1 MKGGG
6 IDRPIDQLVKARWLA
21 IGLSQTDLA
30 EVLGA
35 ASPQTQMDDSG
46 PDGAD
51 TSRLMQVA
59 EELDLPLDFF
69 HSPALGA
76 GPNGFDHS
84 ADPRGSLQSLLE
96 LRLLRAF
103 HELRD
108 HRTKRMLIRLAEQIV
123 RRQAD
128 PAEVPASRLCARR
141 DRPSPPS
148 RTC

>member
-1 MKGGG
+1 
-6 IDRPIDQLVKARWLA
+6 VKARWLA

-59 EELDLPLDFF
+59 EELDIPLDFF

-76 GPNGFDHS
+76 GPEGSDHS

-128 PAEVPASRLCARR
+128 PCGDAG
-141 DRPSPPS
+141 
-148 RTC
+148 

>member
-1 MKGGG
+1 MTGGG
-6 IDRPIDQLVKARWLA
+6 IDGPLDQLVKARWLA

-35 ASPQTQMDDSG
+35 ASSQTLKDDSG
-46 PDGAD
+46 ADGAD
-51 TSRLMQVA
+51 ARRLMQVA
-59 EELDLPLDFF
+59 EELDIPMDLF

-76 GPNGFDHS
+76 GPNGSDHS
-84 ADPRGSLQSLLE
+84 AEPRGSLQSLLE

-128 PAEVPASRLCARR
+128 PCGDAG
-141 DRPSPPS
+141 
-148 RTC
+148 

>member
-1 MKGGG
+1 MTGGG
-6 IDRPIDQLVKARWLA
+6 IDGPLDQLVKARWLA

-35 ASPQTQMDDSG
+35 ASSQTQKDDSG
-46 PDGAD
+46 ADGAD
-51 TSRLMQVA
+51 TRRLMQVA
-59 EELDLPLDFF
+59 EELDITMDFF

-76 GPNGFDHS
+76 GPNGSDHS
-84 ADPRGSLQSLLE
+84 ADPRSSLQSLLE

-128 PAEVPASRLCARR
+128 PCGDAG
-141 DRPSPPS
+141 
-148 RTC
+148 

>member
-1 MKGGG
+1 MTGGG
-6 IDRPIDQLVKARWLA
+6 IDGPLDQLVKARWLA
-21 IGLSQTDLA
+21 IGLSLTDLA

-35 ASPQTQMDDSG
+35 ASSQAQKDDSG
-46 PDGAD
+46 ADGAD
-51 TSRLMQVA
+51 TRRLMQVA
-59 EELDLPLDFF
+59 EELDITMDFF

-76 GPNGFDHS
+76 GPNASDHS
-84 ADPRGSLQSLLE
+84 ADPRSSLQSLLE

-128 PAEVPASRLCARR
+128 PCGDAG
-141 DRPSPPS
+141 
-148 RTC
+148 

>member
-1 MKGGG
+1 MTGGG
-6 IDRPIDQLVKARWLA
+6 IDGPLDQLVKARWLA

-35 ASPQTQMDDSG
+35 ASPQTQKDDG
-46 PDGAD
+46 GADGAD
-51 TSRLMQVA
+51 TRRLMQVA
-59 EELDLPLDFF
+59 EELDIPLDFF

-76 GPNGFDHS
+76 GPNGSDHS
-84 ADPRGSLQSLLE
+84 AEPRGSLQSLLE

-128 PAEVPASRLCARR
+128 RCGDAG
-141 DRPSPPS
+141 
-148 RTC
+148 

>member
-35 ASPQTQMDDSG
+35 ASQTQKDDSG

-59 EELDLPLDFF
+59 EELDITMDFF

-76 GPNGFDHS
+76 GPNGSDHS
-84 ADPRGSLQSLLE
+84 ADPRSSLQSLLE

-128 PAEVPASRLCARR
+128 PCGDAG
-141 DRPSPPS
+141 
-148 RTC
+148 

>member
-1 MKGGG
+1 MTSGG
-6 IDRPIDQLVKARWLA
+6 IDGPLDQLVKAGWLA

-35 ASPQTQMDDSG
+35 ASPQTQKDDSG
-46 PDGAD
+46 ADGAD
-51 TSRLMQVA
+51 TRRLMQVA
-59 EELDLPLDFF
+59 EELDISMDFF

-76 GPNGFDHS
+76 GPNGSDHS
-84 ADPRGSLQSLLE
+84 VDPRGSLQSLLE

-128 PAEVPASRLCARR
+128 PCGDAG
-141 DRPSPPS
+141 
-148 RTC
+148 

>member
-1 MKGGG
+1 MTGGG
-6 IDRPIDQLVKARWLA
+6 IDGPLDQLVKARWLA

-35 ASPQTQMDDSG
+35 APSQTQKDDSG
-46 PDGAD
+46 ADGAD
-51 TSRLMQVA
+51 ARRLMQVA
-59 EELDLPLDFF
+59 EELDIPLDFY

-76 GPNGFDHS
+76 GPNGSDHS
-84 ADPRGSLQSLLE
+84 AEPRGSLQSLLE

-128 PAEVPASRLCARR
+128 PCGDAG
-141 DRPSPPS
+141 
-148 RTC
+148 